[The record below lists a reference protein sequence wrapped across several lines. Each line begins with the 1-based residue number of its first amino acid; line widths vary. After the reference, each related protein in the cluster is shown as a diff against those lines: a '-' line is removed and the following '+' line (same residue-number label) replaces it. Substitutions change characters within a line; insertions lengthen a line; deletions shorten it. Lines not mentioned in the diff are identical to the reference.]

1 MYLISRFQEEEIIGI
16 DPALL
21 MIMRKM
27 MKMKG
32 NCEKDES
39 AEDFAGADGDAD
51 YEDKL
56 LGALDDDGEK
66 DEDDLVGR
74 CIPHEGGRG
83 IEDY

>member
-39 AEDFAGADGDAD
+39 AEDFAGDDGDPD
-51 YEDKL
+51 NEDNL
-56 LGALDDDGEK
+56 VGALDDDGEK
-66 DEDDLVGR
+66 DEDDLVGW

>member
-1 MYLISRFQEEEIIGI
+1 
-16 DPALL
+16 
-21 MIMRKM
+21 M
-27 MKMKG
+27 MKKMKA

-39 AEDFAGADGDAD
+39 AEDFAGADGDPDGDAD
-51 YEDKL
+51 NDNNL
-56 LGALDDDGEK
+56 VGALDDDGEK